1 MQNVISKYLNTKN
14 DSFLHRKKE
23 MEVNYGSDEVIIKWK
38 KLGEVTT
45 DLILLQKKKWKE
57 RSKSS

>member
-1 MQNVISKYLNTKN
+1 
-14 DSFLHRKKE
+14 